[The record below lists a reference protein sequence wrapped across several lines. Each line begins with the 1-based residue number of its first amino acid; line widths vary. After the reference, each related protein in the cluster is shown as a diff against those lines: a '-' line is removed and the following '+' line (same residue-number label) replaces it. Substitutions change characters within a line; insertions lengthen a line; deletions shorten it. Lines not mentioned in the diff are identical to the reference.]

1 MLISD
6 IFLNKKLTKDI
17 NFKRLNLFKFNL
29 MRYIYITL
37 VLALL
42 SSCNNDNSFV
52 INGTIDVIDDTKV
65 YILQADQNNQP
76 FIKDSTFVKSNQFS
90 FKGISATPE
99 ISYIQVEGVNGYV
112 LAILE
117 TGEITAD
124 LDVNNISKS
133 TVSGTISND
142 DFVKYKLE
150 TKSLVDNMNSIASSA
165 QDAIMNGDVETAKE
179 LEKDYNT
186 KEREVLLYEWDF
198 IIDNL
203 DSYMSALLLEVFMI
217 ENKVNKDS
225 IIDVYE
231 SFSNRIKVSGVG
243 KNIASLLSQYEDPIE
258 VGEIAPDFTAPGID
272 GSNITLSKI
281 TESNTVTLLDFW
293 AAWCRPCRVENPN
306 LVRLYKK
313 YNQNGFDII
322 GVSLDRTKEQWEQAI
337 EDDDLPWTQVSNLSF
352 WNDPVARRYSI
363 RAIPQSYLIDNTGT
377 VIGKNLR
384 GNDLEER
391 IKFALSLNDW

>member
-17 NFKRLNLFKFNL
+17 NFKRLNLSKFYL
-29 MRYIYITL
+29 MRNIYIVL
-37 VLALL
+37 VLSLL

-76 FIKDSTFVKSNQFS
+76 FIKDSTSVKSSQFS

-124 LDVNNISKS
+124 IDKNNISKS
-133 TVSGTISND
+133 IVSGTISND

-179 LEKDYNT
+179 LEKDYNK

-203 DSYMSALLLEVFMI
+203 DSYMSALLLEVFMV
-217 ENKVNKDS
+217 ENKVSKDS

-281 TESNTVTLLDFW
+281 TESNAVTLLDFW

-337 EDDDLPWTQVSNLSF
+337 EDDNLLWTQVSNLSF

-391 IKFALSLNDW
+391 IKFALSLND

>member
-1 MLISD
+1 
-6 IFLNKKLTKDI
+6 
-17 NFKRLNLFKFNL
+17 
-29 MRYIYITL
+29 MRHIYITL
-37 VLALL
+37 LFAFL
-42 SSCNNDNSFV
+42 SSCSSDNGFT
-52 INGTIDVIDDTKV
+52 INGTVDVIDDTKV

-76 FIKDSTFVKSNQFS
+76 FIKDSTSVKSNKFS

-99 ISYIQVEGVNGYV
+99 ISYIQVEGVNGYI

-124 LDVNNISKS
+124 IDRNNISKS

-165 QDAIMNGDVETAKE
+165 QDAIMNGDVATAKE
-179 LEKDYNT
+179 LEKDYNK

-198 IIDNL
+198 IIDNS
-203 DSYMSALLLEVFMI
+203 DSYMSALLLEVFMV

-313 YNQNGFDII
+313 YSKNGFDIL

-363 RAIPQSYLIDNTGT
+363 RAIPQSYLIDNSGT

-391 IKFALSLNDW
+391 IKFALSLND